1 MVSPTQIDR
10 LIAGFKSFKATYYE
24 QRPERFQ
31 SLVERGQNPRT
42 LVIACSDSRADP
54 AILTNSE
61 PGELFV
67 IRNVASLVP
76 PYQPEGRMLGTSSAI
91 EFAVRDLAVRHIVV
105 LGHSN
110 CGGIEALQRIAKGEE
125 PQREFLANWVSIACE
140 ASNCKDKSVG
150 DANEIG
156 RQAVVV
162 SLTNLKTFPWI
173 AEPHAK
179 KELSLH
185 GWWFDMGKG
194 ALWAYNEFKG
204 AFEVLA

>member
-1 MVSPTQIDR
+1 MTPSQIDR
-10 LIAGFKSFKATYYE
+10 LIAGFKGFKATYYE

-31 SLVERGQNPRT
+31 SLVERGQNPKT

-54 AILTNSE
+54 AILTNAE

-67 IRNVASLVP
+67 IRNVANLVP
-76 PYQPEGRMLGTSSAI
+76 PYQPDGKVLGTSSAL

-110 CGGIEALQRIAKGEE
+110 CGGIDALQRVAKGEE
-125 PQREFLANWVSIACE
+125 PEREFLANWVSIACN
-140 ASNCKDKSVG
+140 APDCKGQDEKSA
-150 DANEIG
+150 DQIG
-156 RQAVVV
+156 RDAIVI
-162 SLTNLKTFPWI
+162 SLANLKSFPWI
-173 AEPHAK
+173 AELHAK

-185 GWWFDMGKG
+185 GWWFDMNQG
-194 ALWAYNEFKG
+194 ALLAYNDVKD

>member
-1 MVSPTQIDR
+1 MTPSQIDR
-10 LIAGFKSFKATYYE
+10 LIAGFKGFKATYYE

-31 SLVERGQNPRT
+31 SLVERGQNPKT

-54 AILTNSE
+54 AILTNAE

-67 IRNVASLVP
+67 IRNVANLVP
-76 PYQPEGRMLGTSSAI
+76 PYSPGGKVLGTSSAI
-91 EFAVRDLAVRHIVV
+91 EFAVRDLCVRHVIV

-110 CGGIEALQRIAKGEE
+110 CGGIEALQRVAKGEE
-125 PQREFLANWVSIACE
+125 PTREFLADWVSIACS
-140 ASNCKDKSVG
+140 APGCKDHLSD
-150 DANEIG
+150 DASEIG
-156 RQAVVV
+156 RQAIVI
-162 SLTNLKTFPWI
+162 SLNNLKGFPWI
-173 AEPHAK
+173 AEPLAK

-185 GWWFDMGKG
+185 GWWFDMQKG